1 MENANGIGTIGTVN
15 QKSRR
20 AIYHV
25 NSSKLSDSIIITEFV
40 ILSLIFQDKHVGTA
54 TFYIHL
60 VVTESFKSADD
71 EPLNLSILR
80 FRVSVQGN

>member
-1 MENANGIGTIGTVN
+1 M
-15 QKSRR
+15 
-20 AIYHV
+20 
-25 NSSKLSDSIIITEFV
+25 

-54 TFYIHL
+54 TFYVHL